1 MSRENMFMTTGREDW
16 VTPEIEE
23 ALKQAAKGGKLACAQ
38 AMEFARSQ
46 NIPLKKMKY
55 LTDLFKIKI
64 ISCQL
69 GTF

>member
-1 MSRENMFMTTGREDW
+1 MSREDMFSATEREEW

-23 ALKQAAKGGKLACAQ
+23 GLKQAAKDGELSCYQ

-55 LTDLFKIKI
+55 LTDLFKIRLKT
-64 ISCQL
+64 CQL
-69 GTF
+69 GCF